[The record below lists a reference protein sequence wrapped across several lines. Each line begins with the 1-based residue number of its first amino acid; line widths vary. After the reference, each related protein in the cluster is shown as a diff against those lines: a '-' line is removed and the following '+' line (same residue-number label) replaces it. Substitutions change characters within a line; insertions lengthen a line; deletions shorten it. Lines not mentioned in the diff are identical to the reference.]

1 MAAKAKFELECIVSG
16 AASYAMYRS
25 RVPFVKRLY
34 VTNQSFS
41 EVTDCRLVFR
51 SEPEFLIQ
59 GFVKVAALPIK
70 STVEVD
76 PGDITLSPYFL
87 SGVSEVQ
94 KGKVILT
101 LLSSDNKT
109 LCESTVETT
118 LLPFD
123 TFGGTEYFPELL
135 AAFVRPRAPGM
146 AGVLSAAETV
156 LKKWKMPTETGYEGA
171 DKNRVRS
178 VGAAVF
184 TAIQTLSVAR
194 EAQAKTDYTKPQP
207 VRGAAEILEK
217 KLANALDMALLF
229 ASCLEAARI
238 HPVLALN
245 RERVAVLFWLT
256 DNCLSESVSDDIT
269 MLRKRIASG
278 INDMAAV
285 SVDSLFASGRLNFS
299 GAEKQGG
306 ALIRE
311 LDFDTIVDV
320 RRCRLGAVLSLP
332 ERIKTLHGY
341 DMVGEHDT
349 EIGEKPE
356 ELKLSKPLKVKSEA
370 TRERQWERRLLDLSL
385 RNTLLNFKPSVN
397 NLHLLSTDL
406 PATVEA
412 FGTGTEFAVSEL
424 PKDSAGTLKTAKP
437 FGEAF
442 TNAALRELV
451 KLEFRNKRVRTFAE
465 GKALATT
472 LQGLYRKDRTMVEET
487 GASALYLGCG
497 FLKWKEKY
505 NKYDEKFAPLILIP
519 VSLQKREG
527 SKGFTLKIR
536 DEEIRVNTTL
546 LEFLAQEFSVDIRGL
561 GDIRAEEFSAAD
573 ILATVKS
580 AVLNMKGWEVTED
593 VYLSS
598 FSFSRFLMWK
608 DVRFQMEEFRQSKV
622 IMSLIKGRSEFTAAE
637 THLPAV
643 DVDRDYTPD
652 QILTPIPADS
662 SQFEAIAASCTGKSF
677 VLHGPPGTGKSQT
690 ITNIIANN
698 LAQGRRVLFVAEKM
712 AALSVVKKRLDDIGI
727 GDFCLELHSNKAVKA
742 EVADRLLKT
751 LDLSAQS
758 AGDKFRRMSENLAE
772 LKRQLN
778 DEIEAL
784 HKKRLFGY
792 SIYDAVIRYLAAK
805 DAPDGMALESTFFD
819 DLDAAGLEQ
828 VESLLT
834 EMEAA
839 AKECGGVYRSPFNDL
854 KVTDYSPELRA
865 QAVFSLKIYTEQLR
879 HFRTLAE
886 FCLEVLKSKV
896 RMMTHAKIEQL
907 VRLVRLLCQ
916 PDSPYVQLLGCENS
930 AKALACLRQ
939 YNDLQKKRSQLK
951 KEYEKDFKA
960 RVELPATAETL
971 RKELKA
977 GGDIRRERNLKALWK
992 RLERAAKRKPDEA
1005 SPARVLDLVLSLEEC
1020 EREIYRLGGQI
1031 ASVFTN
1037 GKPVDPEF
1045 VSRTADSLNDLY
1057 GTAEDLFSDYDF
1069 GRFNENCRELY
1080 VHFPEEIFSA
1090 FLRAAEEFDA
1100 CERSLFG
1107 LLQAEGD
1114 YASLDQD
1121 YFDFMNAKAG
1131 ALLENIDLLPA
1142 WCRFNATAKNL
1153 QKAGLSFAVEP
1164 LLEGRLTA
1172 ENLVASF
1179 DKKLFGYFVET
1190 QVREEPLLE
1199 KFSGAVLEDKIE
1211 KLRLLSEEF
1220 EKLSRKEILFRLVSR
1235 LPKADTE
1242 GPLSLETVVLQRAAK
1257 SGMRG
1262 NTLRKL
1268 FTEIPNLME
1277 VIAPCML
1284 MSPVTVAQYIEP
1296 KAGMFDLVVFDE
1308 ASQMPTSEAVGAI
1321 ARGKNVIVV
1330 GDPRQLPPTS
1340 FFTADY
1346 TDEDNLENEDLES
1359 ILEDCLALGL
1369 PEKYLIW
1376 HYRSRHES
1384 LIAFS
1389 NSMYYNNKLHTFPSP
1404 DALESKVTF
1413 RYVDGVYD
1421 RGGTKQNRKEAEALV
1436 AEVIERLKDPDK
1448 RKLSIGIVTFS
1459 TAQQSVVED
1468 ILNAQLAK
1476 NRLESAANAREEP
1489 IFVKNLE
1496 NVQGDER
1503 DVILFSVGYGPD
1515 RAGRLSLNFGPLNQN
1530 AGWRRLNVAASR
1542 ARAEMVVFSSMT
1554 SAMIDLGK
1562 TNAKGVSGLKAFLE
1576 FADKGRTMLAAR
1588 AEDVRRTDKAIG
1600 YYLARELEAAGYEC
1614 RYELGVSGFKI
1625 DCAVVDPRNKKQFI
1639 LAVLCDGRTAYASK
1653 SAKDRTVLQVTTLKR
1668 LGWNVC
1674 RMWTLNFWNNPKREV
1689 KKLKDLLDKLTGRA
1703 AARRSGKA
1711 TAKYGQAYKTARIRQ
1726 ELVSSDYLFEPENE
1740 KEISDRLKAIVEAEE
1755 PISKKLLIKRC
1766 LASCGILRSGA
1777 RIQARMEEI
1786 AGKLLC
1792 KKETLDKTEFFR
1804 VTDEVKKREFF
1815 RFEDAKIRRA
1825 AGDLH
1830 PDEVLAAVRSV
1841 LEEKISL
1848 HISDLV
1854 TETAKVM
1861 GCKQTAELTARIRY
1875 AIRKGVSDAFL
1886 VRSLND
1892 TVSLA

>member
-1 MAAKAKFELECIVSG
+1 MAAKSKFELECIVSG

-25 RVPFVKRLY
+25 RVPFVRRLY
-34 VTNQSFS
+34 VTNQTFA
-41 EVTDCRLVFR
+41 EVTDCKLVFR

-59 GFVKVAALPIK
+59 GYVKVAALPMK

-76 PGDITLSPYFL
+76 PGDLTLSPYFL

-101 LLSSDNKT
+101 LMGPENKT
-109 LCESTVETT
+109 LCETTVETT

-123 TFGGTEYFPELL
+123 CFGGTEYFPELL
-135 AAFVRPRAPGM
+135 AAFVRPRAPGIST
-146 AGVLSAAETV
+146 VLSASENV

-184 TAIQTLSVAR
+184 TAIQTLGIVR
-194 EAQAKTDYTKPQP
+194 EEKTGTDYTKPQT

-238 HPVLALN
+238 HPVIALN

-269 MLRKRIASG
+269 MLRKRIAAG

-285 SVDSLFASGRLNFS
+285 SVDSLFAGGKLNFS

-306 ALIRE
+306 TLIRD

-332 ERIKTLHGY
+332 ERIRTARGY
-341 DMVGEHDT
+341 DMVGEQDT

-356 ELKLSKPLKVKSEA
+356 ALKLSKPLKVKSEA

-385 RNTLLNFKPSVN
+385 RNTLLNFRPSIN

-406 PATVEA
+406 TATVEA
-412 FGTGTEFAVSEL
+412 LSTGQEFSVFEL
-424 PKDSAGTLKTAKP
+424 PKDSAGTLKSAKP
-437 FGEAF
+437 FGEVF
-442 TNAALRELV
+442 SNAALRELV
-451 KLEFRNKRVRTFAE
+451 KLEFKNKRIRTFAE
-465 GKALATT
+465 GKALAST

-487 GASALYLGCG
+487 GASALYLACG

-505 NKYDEKFAPLILIP
+505 NKYDEKFAPLVLVP

-527 SKGFTLKIR
+527 AKGFTLKTR
-536 DEEIRVNTTL
+536 EEEIRVNTTL

-561 GDIRAEEFSAAD
+561 GDIRGEEFSTPD
-573 ILATVKS
+573 ILATVKN
-580 AVLNMKGWEVTED
+580 AIMNLKGWEVTED

-608 DVRFQMEEFRQSKV
+608 DVRFQMKEFRQNKV
-622 IMSLIKGRSEFTAAE
+622 IKSLINGKSEFTAAE

-652 QILTPIPADS
+652 QILTPIPADA

-727 GDFCLELHSNKAVKA
+727 GDFCLELHSNKSVKA

-751 LDLSAQS
+751 LELSAQT
-758 AGDKFRRMSENLAE
+758 AGDKFKRMSETLALLKQE
-772 LKRQLN
+772 LN
-778 DEIEAL
+778 NEIEAL

-792 SIYDAVIRYLAAK
+792 SIYDAVVRYLAAK
-805 DAPDGMALESTFFD
+805 EAPDGMTLESTFFD
-819 DLDAAGLEQ
+819 ELDAAGLER
-828 VESLLT
+828 VEGLLT

-854 KVTDYSPELRA
+854 RITAYTPDLRDR
-865 QAVFSLKIYTEQLR
+865 AVFALKLYTEQLR
-879 HFRTLAE
+879 HFRALVE
-886 FCLEVLKSKV
+886 LCLEALKSKI
-896 RMMTHAKIEQL
+896 RLLTHGKIGQL
-907 VRLVRLLCQ
+907 VRLISLLCQ
-916 PDSPYVQLLGCENS
+916 PDSPYLQLLNCENS
-930 AKALACLRQ
+930 VKALSVLRQ
-939 YNDLQKKRSQLK
+939 YNDLQRRKSQLK
-951 KEYEKDFKA
+951 KDYERDFRA
-960 RVELPATAETL
+960 RVELPASVESLRAEL
-971 RKELKA
+971 RE
-977 GGDIRRERNLKALWK
+977 GGDRKSKNLKALYK
-992 RLERAAKRKPDEA
+992 RLERVAKRRLEEQA
-1005 SPARVLDLVLSLEEC
+1005 SKRVLELTLSLEEC

-1031 ASVFTN
+1031 AAVFTE

-1045 VSRTADSLNDLY
+1045 VSRTAESLNDLY
-1057 GTAEDLFSDYDF
+1057 GTAEDLFSDYEF
-1069 GRFNENCRELY
+1069 GRFNETCRELY
-1080 VHFPEEIFSA
+1080 THFPRELFSA
-1090 FLRAAEEFDA
+1090 FLRAAEEFDVSEKA
-1100 CERSLFG
+1100 LFE
-1107 LLQAEGD
+1107 LLRIEGD
-1114 YASLDQD
+1114 YAGLDQD

-1131 ALLENIDLLPA
+1131 ALLENIDLLAA
-1142 WCRFNATAKNL
+1142 WCRFNATAQNL

-1164 LLEGRLTA
+1164 LLDGRLTA

-1220 EKLSRKEILFRLVSR
+1220 EKLSRKEILYRLVSR

-1242 GPLSLETVVLQRAAK
+1242 GPLSLETVILQRAAK

-1296 KAGMFDLVVFDE
+1296 RAGMFDLVVFDE

-1330 GDPRQLPPTS
+1330 GDPKQLPPTS
-1340 FFTADY
+1340 FFAADY

-1369 PEKYLIW
+1369 PEKNLIW

-1404 DALESKVTF
+1404 DALESKVTL

-1436 AEVIERLKDPDK
+1436 AEVVERLKDPDK

-1459 TAQQSVVED
+1459 TAQQAVVED
-1468 ILNAQLAK
+1468 ILSAQLSK
-1476 NRLESAANAREEP
+1476 NKLESAANAREEP

-1515 RAGRLSLNFGPLNQN
+1515 RAGKLSLNFGPLNQN

-1554 SAMIDLGK
+1554 AAMIDLGK

-1588 AEDVRRTDKAIG
+1588 AEDVQRTDKAIG
-1600 YYLARELEAAGYEC
+1600 YYLAKELEAAGYEC

-1625 DCAVVDPRNKKQFI
+1625 DCAVVDPRNKKKFI
-1639 LAVLCDGRTAYASK
+1639 LAILCDGRTAYASR
-1653 SAKDRTVLQVTTLKR
+1653 SARDRTVLQVTTLKR

-1674 RMWTLNFWNNPKREV
+1674 RMWTLNYWNNPKREI
-1689 KKLKDLLDKLTGRA
+1689 KKLKELLDKLTGKA
-1703 AARRSGKA
+1703 AARRSGKLPA
-1711 TAKYGQAYKTARIRQ
+1711 RYGQAYKTARLRQ
-1726 ELVSSDYLFEPENE
+1726 ELVTSDFLFDPGNE
-1740 KEISDRLKAIVEAEE
+1740 KEIADRLMAIVEAEE
-1755 PISKKLLIKRC
+1755 PISKNLLIKRC
-1766 LASCGILRSGA
+1766 LATYGILRSGV

-1786 AGKLLC
+1786 ASGLLC
-1792 KKETLDKTEFFR
+1792 KKETLDKTEFYR
-1804 VTDEVKKREFF
+1804 VTDEVKKKEFF
-1815 RFEDAKIRRA
+1815 RFEDAKIRRTA
-1825 AGDLH
+1825 ADLH

-1848 HISDLV
+1848 TLSDLIA
-1854 TETAKVM
+1854 ETAKVM
-1861 GCKQTAELTARIRY
+1861 GCKATAEWTARIRY
-1875 AIRKGVSDAFL
+1875 AIKMGVSEAFL